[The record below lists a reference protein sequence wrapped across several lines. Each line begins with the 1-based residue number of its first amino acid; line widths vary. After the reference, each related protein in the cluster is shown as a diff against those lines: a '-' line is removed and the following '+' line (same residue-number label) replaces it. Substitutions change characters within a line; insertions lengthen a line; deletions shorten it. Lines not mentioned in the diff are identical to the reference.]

1 MRVFTCVFVFAILYI
16 LHILFHLPSLFLT
29 FLAFGRLHEPL
40 GTSCSTPIG
49 PTTRN
54 ISILYIYINIY
65 VSVCLCG
72 GQILLYIDICIYKS
86 GVHTWAKKRV
96 ALRKLFFEAFV
107 RRIGDKRLEFFPFF
121 GGFSI
126 SAAPWRLEMSL
137 LPGKII
143 GAKRKR
149 FLFSWFVLSP
159 VFWSFL
165 LVLKFNS

>member
-121 GGFSI
+121 GGF
-126 SAAPWRLEMSL
+126 PFLRRLD
-137 LPGKII
+137 
-143 GAKRKR
+143 
-149 FLFSWFVLSP
+149 VLR
-159 VFWSFL
+159 
-165 LVLKFNS
+165 